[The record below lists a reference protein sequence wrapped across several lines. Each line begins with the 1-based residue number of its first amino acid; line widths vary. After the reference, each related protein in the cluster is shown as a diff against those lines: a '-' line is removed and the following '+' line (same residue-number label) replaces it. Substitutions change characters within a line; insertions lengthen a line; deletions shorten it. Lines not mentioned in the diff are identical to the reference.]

1 MVSNLSDQR
10 FLIYSL
16 ITTMLLVLNLVFILF
31 VANGSSSRSILQYV
45 CKSAPFKLK
54 LQAVGPKIELLY
66 WYLSKILI
74 IRSAWY
80 SVEQLFW
87 RISIFRNSSLELF
100 CKKGVPQIFTKF
112 AGKQMCQS
120 LFLNKA
126 AALTLQLY

>member
-16 ITTMLLVLNLVFILF
+16 ITTMLLVPNLVFILF

-66 WYLSKILI
+66 
-74 IRSAWY
+74 
-80 SVEQLFW
+80 
-87 RISIFRNSSLELF
+87 
-100 CKKGVPQIFTKF
+100 
-112 AGKQMCQS
+112 
-120 LFLNKA
+120 
-126 AALTLQLY
+126 